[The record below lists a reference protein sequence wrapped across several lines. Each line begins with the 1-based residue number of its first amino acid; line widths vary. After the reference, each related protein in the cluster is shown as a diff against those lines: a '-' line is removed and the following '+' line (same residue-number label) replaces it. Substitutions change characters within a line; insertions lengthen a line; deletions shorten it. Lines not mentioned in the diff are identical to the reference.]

1 MPEQAWLGCLCQEG
15 AEPELR
21 PGIAGHEKGCQP
33 WHSHLCAPARGMGQR
48 HCVLGAVRRAAQPS
62 SAQLSLAQ
70 LSVAMP
76 GQAQHHRN
84 VEQQV
89 VPSQVGGSPHWPWL
103 AVLEVPGSLPLC
115 PQSHPLHGLA
125 TGLSLWH

>member
-48 HCVLGAVRRAAQPS
+48 HCVLGAVWRAAQPS

-70 LSVAMP
+70 LSAAMP

-103 AVLEVPGSLPLC
+103 AVLEVPGSLSLC
-115 PQSHPLHGLA
+115 PQSHLLHGLA